1 VPNGNIVCRSQTR
14 SERGLRLLSV
24 AVWTDPNADARLAAD
39 VAACVPI
46 NPFGGNFS
54 QAVRDYVLL
63 DTVAK
68 GKTSQLDFT
77 AFVSGDTS
85 SFLNLPG
92 GPIGFVLGAEYR
104 AGNVFYHQ
112 DEQVRLGYTFYNAIP
127 TFDAPKSKV
136 KEAFGEIR
144 LPILKDVPLLRG
156 TGSQRRRARFQL

>member
-1 VPNGNIVCRSQTR
+1 MGLSCVPEPDRR
-14 SERGLRLLSV
+14 WR
-24 AVWTDPNADARLAAD
+24 ARLAAD

-46 NPFGGNFS
+46 NPFGGQFS

-68 GKTSQLDFT
+68 GKTSQFDVL

-104 AGNVFYHQ
+104 ADDLFYDQ
-112 DEQVRLGYTFYNAIP
+112 DDDVTLGYTFYNAIP

-144 LPILKDVPLLRG
+144 HPDRQGRHVLRG
-156 TGSQRRRARFQL
+156 AGSQRRGARIRLQHRQHRHGLGL